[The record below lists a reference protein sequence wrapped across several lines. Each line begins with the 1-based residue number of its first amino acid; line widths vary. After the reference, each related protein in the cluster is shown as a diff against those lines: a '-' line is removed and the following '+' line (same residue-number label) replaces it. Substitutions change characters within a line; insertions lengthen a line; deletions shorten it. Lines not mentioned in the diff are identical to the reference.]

1 MAESP
6 TALNYQPA
14 DTTLVANG
22 TTVTIGPLSVVLDG
36 FDLAAGAE
44 CQVGTGVN
52 VNSPS
57 TNFGF
62 VDTTYTLT
70 AAQLAAATGMPA

>member
-1 MAESP
+1 MAVP

-22 TTVTIGPLSVVLDG
+22 TSVTIGPLSVTLAG

-44 CQVGTGVN
+44 CQVFNGRNLATG
-52 VNSPS
+52 S
-57 TNFGF
+57 TNFGPSDAGY
-62 VDTTYTLT
+62 VMTS
-70 AAQLAAATGMPA
+70 AQLTEGSRMPA

>member
-22 TTVTIGPLSVVLDG
+22 TTVAIGPLTVTLAG
-36 FDLAAGAE
+36 FDLASQSE
-44 CQVGTGVN
+44 CQLGNGTN
-52 VNSPS
+52 VPS
-57 TNFGF
+57 GSSRYGF

-70 AAQLAAATGMPA
+70 ATQLAAGTGMPA